1 MGLYKYEDCIMGFK
15 YDYLIEKKTVLCGPC
30 ALARNGLITY
40 STDILLLQSSY
51 EELDF
56 VNLVYMEYWYYTNI
70 DYSFCV
76 KPSEDNP
83 LILVPT
89 KERAIVDYLR
99 NEKHC
104 VEGILIEALK
114 TYLLWFKNL
123 DELYRVCE
131 HFDVSRDL
139 IDYWIYEAEHDEEI

>member
-1 MGLYKYEDCIMGFK
+1 MIGRFDTCVTTKR
-15 YDYLIEKKTVLCGPC
+15 VLCGGC
-30 ALARNGLITY
+30 ALNIVGLVNWNSEYLILT
-40 STDILLLQSSY
+40 TDDENFDNFSL
-51 EELDF
+51 F
-56 VNLVYMEYWYYTNI
+56 YMEYWYYANI

-83 LILVPT
+83 LILIPT

-104 VEGILIEALK
+104 DEGILIEALK